1 MASGLLLKTSHQSTG
16 NKSQSDSED
25 TDKEEDSVYVK
36 SYSNYSIH
44 LEMLQVWTLFDVIFI
59 MIITKL
65 NKIWILK
72 GQDPHWWLHERHT
85 GQ

>member
-1 MASGLLLKTSHQSTG
+1 MASGLLLKSSNQSTG

-44 LEMLQVWTLFDVIFI
+44 LEMLQV
-59 MIITKL
+59 
-65 NKIWILK
+65 
-72 GQDPHWWLHERHT
+72 
-85 GQ
+85 

>member
-1 MASGLLLKTSHQSTG
+1 MASGLLLKSSNQSTG

-44 LEMLQVWTLFDVIFI
+44 LEMLQVWTLIDFMCLLFY
-59 MIITKL
+59 KL
-65 NKIWILK
+65 N
-72 GQDPHWWLHERHT
+72 
-85 GQ
+85 

>member
-1 MASGLLLKTSHQSTG
+1 MASGLLLKSSNQSTG

-44 LEMLQVWTLFDVIFI
+44 LEMLQVWTLIDFMCLLFY
-59 MIITKL
+59 K
-65 NKIWILK
+65 
-72 GQDPHWWLHERHT
+72 
-85 GQ
+85 